1 VIELTKASR
10 IGFAY
15 SFVLPSLFLTLVFGV
30 YPILWAIRYMFYDY
44 KGFGEPAFTGLDN
57 FRRLLADTQ
66 YWESVMNTFIYAGGK
81 LVITLPLCLAL
92 AVILNGKLKG
102 RSFLRALYF
111 MPTIISSA
119 VMAVVFFIIFN
130 SYNGILNQYLL
141 KLHIITERI
150 DWLGP
155 KHAMLTTIF
164 IAVWGA
170 VGNYMLL
177 FLAGLQN
184 IPNDVYE
191 SASLDGASKVQQF
204 WYLTLPMLGPVLQ
217 IVIMLA
223 IINSLKGYESI
234 MVLTEGG
241 PVGKTEVM
249 YLYVYK
255 LFFPTASSGAMVEQQ
270 FGYGSAVGFT
280 TAVIVG
286 IITLGYHIMSRRL
299 SQLQ

>member
-1 VIELTKASR
+1 MNRTR
-10 IGFAY
+10 QIGFSY
-15 SFVLPSLFLTLVFGV
+15 LFLFPSFLLTMVLGV
-30 YPILWAIRYMFYDY
+30 YPIAWAIRYMFYEY
-44 KGFGEPAFTGLDN
+44 KGYAAPTFIGFDN
-57 FRRLLADTQ
+57 FSRLFRDTE
-66 YWESVMNTFIYAGGK
+66 YWHSVVNTFVYAGGK
-81 LVITLPLCLAL
+81 LIITLPLCLAL
-92 AVILNGKLKG
+92 AVILNSKLRG
-102 RSFLRALYF
+102 RNWLRAIYF

-119 VMAVVFFIIFN
+119 VMAVVFFVIFN

-141 KLHIITERI
+141 KFHIISERI

-155 KHAMLTTIF
+155 KNAMLTTIL

-191 SASLDGASKVQQF
+191 SSSLDGANKWQQF
-204 WYLTLPMLGPVLQ
+204 WYLTIPMLGPVLQ

-255 LFFPTASSGAMVEQQ
+255 LFFPTPSHSLTEQQ
-270 FGYGSAVGFT
+270 FGYGSAVGFM

-286 IITLGYHIMSRRL
+286 IITLVYHLMSNRL
-299 SQLQ
+299 NKLQ

>member
-1 VIELTKASR
+1 MNRTR
-10 IGFAY
+10 QIGFSY
-15 SFVLPSLFLTLVFGV
+15 LFLFPSFLLTMVLGV
-30 YPILWAIRYMFYDY
+30 YPIAWAIRYMFYEY
-44 KGFGEPAFTGLDN
+44 KGFGEPSFIGFDN
-57 FRRLLADTQ
+57 FRRLWQDTE
-66 YWESVMNTFIYAGGK
+66 YWHSVLNTFIYAGGK
-81 LVITLPLCLAL
+81 LIITLPLCLVL
-92 AVILNGKLKG
+92 AVILNQKLRG
-102 RSFLRALYF
+102 RNWLRAIYF

-141 KLHIITERI
+141 KFHIISERI

-155 KHAMLTTIF
+155 KHAMFTTII

-191 SASLDGASKVQQF
+191 SSSLDGANKWQQF
-204 WYLTLPMLGPVLQ
+204 WYLTIPMLGPVLQ

-255 LFFPTASSGAMVEQQ
+255 LFFPTPSGTLVDQQ
-270 FGYGSAVGFT
+270 FGYGSAVGFV

-286 IITLGYHIMSRRL
+286 IITLAYHAMSRRL
-299 SQLQ
+299 NKLQ

>member
-1 VIELTKASR
+1 MNRTR
-10 IGFAY
+10 QIGFSY
-15 SFVLPSLFLTLVFGV
+15 LFLFPSFLLTMVLGV
-30 YPILWAIRYMFYDY
+30 YPIAWAIRYMFYDY
-44 KGFGEPAFTGLDN
+44 KGFGEPSFIGFDN
-57 FRRLLADTQ
+57 FRRLWQDTE
-66 YWESVMNTFIYAGGK
+66 YWHSVLNTFIYAGGK
-81 LVITLPLCLAL
+81 LIITLPLCLVL
-92 AVILNGKLKG
+92 AVILNQKLRG
-102 RSFLRALYF
+102 RNWLRAIYF
-111 MPTIISSA
+111 MPTIISSS

-141 KLHIITERI
+141 KFHIISERI

-155 KHAMLTTIF
+155 KHALFTTII

-191 SASLDGASKVQQF
+191 SSSLDGANKWQQF
-204 WYLTLPMLGPVLQ
+204 WYLTIPMLGPVLQ

-255 LFFPTASSGAMVEQQ
+255 LFFPTPSGTLVDQQ
-270 FGYGSAVGFT
+270 FGYGSAVGFV

-286 IITLGYHIMSRRL
+286 IITLAYHAMSRRL
-299 SQLQ
+299 NKLQ

>member
-1 VIELTKASR
+1 MNRTR
-10 IGFAY
+10 QIGFSY
-15 SFVLPSLFLTLVFGV
+15 LFLFPSFLLTMVLGV
-30 YPILWAIRYMFYDY
+30 YPIGWAIRYMFYDY
-44 KGFGEPAFTGLDN
+44 KGFGEPSFIGFDN
-57 FRRLLADTQ
+57 FRRLWQDTE
-66 YWESVMNTFIYAGGK
+66 YWHSVLNTFIYAGGK
-81 LVITLPLCLAL
+81 LIITLPLCLVL
-92 AVILNGKLKG
+92 AVILNQKLRG
-102 RSFLRALYF
+102 RNWLRAIYF

-141 KLHIITERI
+141 KFHIISERI

-155 KHAMLTTIF
+155 KHALFTTIL

-191 SASLDGASKVQQF
+191 SSSLDGANKWQQF
-204 WYLTLPMLGPVLQ
+204 WYLTIPMLGPVLQ

-255 LFFPTASSGAMVEQQ
+255 LFFPTPSGTLVDQQ
-270 FGYGSAVGFT
+270 FGYGSAVGFV

-286 IITLGYHIMSRRL
+286 IITLAYHAMSRRL
-299 SQLQ
+299 NKLQ